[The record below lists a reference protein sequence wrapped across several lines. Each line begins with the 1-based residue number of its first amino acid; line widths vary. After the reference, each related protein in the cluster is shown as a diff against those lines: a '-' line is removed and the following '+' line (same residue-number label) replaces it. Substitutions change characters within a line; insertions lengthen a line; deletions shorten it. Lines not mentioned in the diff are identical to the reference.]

1 MKGYEKGWIAT
12 KLVGGHV
19 SPGESVYL
27 KALRASLGAK
37 AAREAKGCF
46 HAALG
51 LFNFPTEKAGEG
63 WGVSRGSSTPL
74 RYAVRLVGMER
85 EGNRKD
91 ERAEGRRERDKNRV
105 SRQSARL
112 GQRNTVT
119 GPGRKVNLP
128 FLRGLTTPPPPLADS
143 SRSCKPRTI
152 ISNNAA
158 KFITPTHR

>member
-27 KALRASLGAK
+27 KALRASVGAK

-74 RYAVRLVGMER
+74 RYAVRLVRRGWRGRGIER
-85 EGNRKD
+85 TKGPKD
-91 ERAEGRRERDKNRV
+91 GGRGTKTGCRDRALDSDKGTR
-105 SRQSARL
+105 
-112 GQRNTVT
+112 
-119 GPGRKVNLP
+119 
-128 FLRGLTTPPPPLADS
+128 
-143 SRSCKPRTI
+143 
-152 ISNNAA
+152 
-158 KFITPTHR
+158 

>member
-74 RYAVRLVGMER
+74 RYAVRLVGG
-85 EGNRKD
+85 EGGESKGRK
-91 ERAEGRRERDKNRV
+91 GRRTEGEGQKQGVATERSTRTKEHGN
-105 SRQSARL
+105 
-112 GQRNTVT
+112 
-119 GPGRKVNLP
+119 GPW
-128 FLRGLTTPPPPLADS
+128 
-143 SRSCKPRTI
+143 
-152 ISNNAA
+152 A
-158 KFITPTHR
+158 KG

>member
-51 LFNFPTEKAGEG
+51 LFNFPTEKAGRVGE
-63 WGVSRGSSTPL
+63 SREDRVRRCGTP
-74 RYAVRLVGMER
+74 
-85 EGNRKD
+85 
-91 ERAEGRRERDKNRV
+91 
-105 SRQSARL
+105 
-112 GQRNTVT
+112 
-119 GPGRKVNLP
+119 
-128 FLRGLTTPPPPLADS
+128 
-143 SRSCKPRTI
+143 
-152 ISNNAA
+152 
-158 KFITPTHR
+158 